1 MKKVF
6 TFIFAGLMSL
16 SSFSYMELNF
26 GVGTV
31 DFSGSVLDGN
41 AGIAAIGFRGH
52 TDSNV
57 IYGVSYS
64 TLGTD
69 IITGGAVYDTDLGV
83 LTGTV
88 GYGFGDLSEG
98 AFVLAGSLTNT
109 SVSVNGINGDD
120 FIDTSGVLVELGY
133 MRMADEGI
141 NWGVGV
147 LVDIDDCDDNC
158 ELLIGSVDIPI
169 GDSNWMFGF
178 SVGFQ
183 EDITRYSV
191 GPSLKF

>member
-6 TFIFAGLMSL
+6 TFLFAGLMSL
-16 SSFSYMELNF
+16 SSFSYMELSF
-26 GVGTV
+26 GVGTI
-31 DFSGSVLDGN
+31 DFSSATLDGN
-41 AGIAAIGFRGH
+41 ASTAQISFRGY
-52 TDSNV
+52 TDNNV
-57 IYGVSYS
+57 VYAVGYS
-64 TLGTD
+64 TAGTD

-83 LTGTV
+83 LSGTV

-133 MRMADEGI
+133 IRMADEGI
-141 NWGVGV
+141 NYGVG
-147 LVDIDDCDDNC
+147 LNVDIDDCDDNC
-158 ELLIGSVDIPI
+158 ETLIGSVDIPI

-178 SVGFQ
+178 GVGFQ
-183 EDITRYSV
+183 EDITSFNL

>member
-6 TFIFAGLMSL
+6 TFLFAGLMSL
-16 SSFSYMELNF
+16 SSFSYMELSF
-26 GVGTV
+26 GVGTI
-31 DFSGSVLDGN
+31 DFSSATLDGN
-41 AGIAAIGFRGH
+41 ASTAQISFRGY
-52 TDSNV
+52 TDNNV
-57 IYGVSYS
+57 VYAVGYS
-64 TLGTD
+64 TAGTD

-83 LTGTV
+83 LSGTV

-158 ELLIGSVDIPI
+158 ETLIGSVDIPI

-178 SVGFQ
+178 GVSFQ
-183 EDITRYSV
+183 EDITSYSV